1 MKPVARSGLCG
12 LCLCCLV
19 LGGCA
24 SDIAVAQIDG
34 PAPAEAKSGLHL
46 FTSGDLIRLSVLGE
60 NYLDGIY
67 RVAGDGR
74 VVLPLIGAVAVD
86 GVTLDAL
93 DAFVTRR
100 LRRYQIRHQVVDIE
114 LVPGLGPENAG
125 GVAEPERVGG
135 PDDEK

>member
-1 MKPVARSGLCG
+1 MKTVARSFLGR
-12 LCLCCLV
+12 LCLCSLM

-24 SDIAVAQIDG
+24 SDISVPPVDG
-34 PAPAEAKSGLHL
+34 PAPVAATAGTHL
-46 FTSGDLIRLSVLGE
+46 LTSGDLIRVSVLGE

-67 RVAGDGR
+67 QVASDGR

-100 LRRYQIRHQVVDIE
+100 LRRYEIRHGLVELE
-114 LVPGLGPENAG
+114 LVPGLVPENGDGIAEAG
-125 GVAEPERVGG
+125 QATG
-135 PDDEK
+135 PDEKE